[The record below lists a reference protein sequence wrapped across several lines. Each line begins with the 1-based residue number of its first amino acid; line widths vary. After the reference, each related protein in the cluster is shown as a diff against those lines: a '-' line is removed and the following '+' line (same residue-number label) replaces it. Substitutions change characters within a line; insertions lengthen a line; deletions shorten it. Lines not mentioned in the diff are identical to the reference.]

1 MIMVVCSIWSLIG
14 VGIIILAIWGVVS
27 NAYEKK
33 INKKEEMKSIKNRLE
48 KIEDKLEI
56 ILIPDDNDEYYY

>member
-1 MIMVVCSIWSLIG
+1 MVVCSIWSLIG

-33 INKKEEMKSIKNRLE
+33 INKKEEMKIIKNRLE
-48 KIEDKLEI
+48 NIEGKLEI
-56 ILIPDDNDEYYY
+56 IPDDNDEYYY

>member
-1 MIMVVCSIWSLIG
+1 MVVCSIWSLIG

-56 ILIPDDNDEYYY
+56 IPDDNDEYYY

>member
-1 MIMVVCSIWSLIG
+1 MIMLVCSIWSLIG

-48 KIEDKLEI
+48 KIEGKLEI

>member
-1 MIMVVCSIWSLIG
+1 MIMLVCSIWSLIG

-56 ILIPDDNDEYYY
+56 IPDDNDEYYY

>member
-1 MIMVVCSIWSLIG
+1 MLVCSIWSLIG

-56 ILIPDDNDEYYY
+56 IPDDNDEYYY

>member
-56 ILIPDDNDEYYY
+56 IPDDNDEYYY

>member
-1 MIMVVCSIWSLIG
+1 MVVCSIWSLIG